1 MDSENK
7 TIFKC
12 NVCDQ
17 SFSTSRALSIHTSAK
32 YKYDGL
38 QRIELNEMVFVC
50 NHCNKTF
57 HSQKS
62 FYNHRQVA
70 KHPID
75 DVVNTA
81 EAMESTLEEAQDV
94 YASKGSI
101 RNEISHE
108 KERVIELST
117 SMALGRVQDAVKQAF
132 RSVRE
137 EMIPLYMTTDI
148 EHRDAW
154 ERVRKTTEPFEN
166 QILMTLMHDTFKVA
180 DELKRDL
187 ENL

>member
-1 MDSENK
+1 MDSESR
-7 TIFKC
+7 IFKC
-12 NVCDQ
+12 NVCEQ
-17 SFSTSRALSIHTSAK
+17 VFNTALALSRHAHAK
-32 YKYDGL
+32 YTHDGL
-38 QRIELNEMVFVC
+38 QRNELNEVVFVC

-57 HSQKS
+57 NSQKS
-62 FYNHRQVA
+62 LYYHRRNVKHAIDGVA
-70 KHPID
+70 
-75 DVVNTA
+75 DVG
-81 EAMESTLEEAQDV
+81 EAMESASEEAQDV
-94 YASKGSI
+94 YSSNERI

-108 KERVIELST
+108 KEHVIELST

-132 RSVRE
+132 RSVRD

>member
-12 NVCDQ
+12 NVVCDQ
-17 SFSTSRALSIHTSAK
+17 SFSTSRALSVHTSAK
-32 YKYDGL
+32 YKHDGL
-38 QRIELNEMVFVC
+38 QRNELNEMVFVC

-62 FYNHRQVA
+62 LYNHRRIA
-70 KHPID
+70 KHPINGA
-75 DVVNTA
+75 VNTA

-94 YASKGSI
+94 YARKGSI

-117 SMALGRVQDAVKQAF
+117 SMAL
-132 RSVRE
+132 
-137 EMIPLYMTTDI
+137 
-148 EHRDAW
+148 
-154 ERVRKTTEPFEN
+154 
-166 QILMTLMHDTFKVA
+166 
-180 DELKRDL
+180 
-187 ENL
+187 